1 MKIIKYI
8 FLAVLSLFY
17 DVYINLCN
25 VCVCVCVCVCV
36 TFSVYICVGLLLNAT
51 GSNISLG

>member
-1 MKIIKYI
+1 MEFSMKIIKYI

-25 VCVCVCVCVCV
+25 VCVCV

>member
-51 GSNISLG
+51 GSDISLG